1 MTPREFTSCPLE
13 GLRERSRGGGGG
25 PALGQQPLHLDLGR
39 ILGASVLEETLP
51 QTQEDSDLCFG
62 LGL

>member
-1 MTPREFTSCPLE
+1 ME

-39 ILGASVLEETLP
+39 ILGASVLEETPP